1 MTKALRPTFVG
12 VIVITVLLFAATLAI
27 SPTSGAQR
35 RRSAPAPAQV
45 GAEYD
50 LVIRG
55 GRVVDG
61 TGRRAFA
68 ADVAVRGDRV
78 VRVGRV
84 PASARARREVDARG
98 MVVAP
103 GFIDMLG
110 QSEQNVLIDP
120 RAMSKVMQGVTTEVT
135 GEGGSIA
142 PMNDRLIKEDEAY
155 YKRYNL
161 MVDWRTLHE
170 YFRRLALQGSGVNLA
185 SFVGATQ
192 VRAYVVGFDNRAP
205 TAEELERMK
214 ALVAEAMEDG
224 ALGLSTSLQYVPARF
239 AKTDEIVE
247 LAKVARRYGGVYA
260 THQRSEANALDA
272 SLAEVF
278 EIARRARIPV
288 EIWHLKTAYKKNWGR
303 MPSVLAKIRAAR
315 ARGLDVTADVY
326 PYTAA
331 STGLAA
337 CLPPWAIEGGVEKML
352 SRLRDPA
359 TRARV
364 RADILRDTNEWENIY
379 LGSGGASG
387 VLVSSVV
394 NRELEDLQGK
404 RVSEIAKER
413 GRDEVETLFDI
424 IVADRAQTGAI
435 YFMMSEADLR
445 AALREPF
452 VSICTDSGA
461 RATDGPLAGSK
472 SHPRGWGSY
481 PRVLSRYVRDERLL
495 TLEQAVH
502 KMTGRPAARV
512 GLRDRGVLRE
522 GAFADI
528 TVFDPARVRDRATFE
543 EPNQYAEGI
552 EYVVVNGQLEVDGGR
567 RTPVNAG
574 RPLRGPGYRRK

>member
-1 MTKALRPTFVG
+1 MPFAPRKTFVSAAL
-12 VIVITVLLFAATLAI
+12 VVALLAAALAA
-27 SPTSGAQR
+27 SAPSSAQR
-35 RRSAPAPAQV
+35 RRRAPSPA
-45 GAEYD
+45 AESDYD

-61 TGRRAFA
+61 TGRRAFE

-84 PASARARREVDARG
+84 PASARARRTIEARG
-98 MVVAP
+98 LVVAP

-142 PMNDRLIKEDEAY
+142 PMNDRLVKEDEAY

-161 MVDWRTLHE
+161 TVDWRTLHE

-205 TAEELERMK
+205 TREEMEKMK
-214 ALVAEAMEDG
+214 ALVADAMEDG

-239 AKTDEIVE
+239 ADTDEIVE
-247 LAKVARRYGGVYA
+247 LAKVARRYGGIYA
-260 THQRSEANALDA
+260 THQRSEANALDT

-288 EIWHLKTAYKKNWGR
+288 EIWHLKTAYRKNWGR
-303 MPSVLAKIRAAR
+303 MPSVLARIRAAR

-326 PYTAA
+326 PYAAA

-352 SRLRDPA
+352 ARLRDPA
-359 TRARV
+359 TRARI
-364 RADILRDTNEWENIY
+364 RTDILRETNEWENIY
-379 LGSGGASG
+379 LGSGGAEG
-387 VLVSSVV
+387 VLVGSVV
-394 NRELEDLQGK
+394 NRSLEGLQGK
-404 RVSEIAKER
+404 RVSEIAKEQ
-413 GRDEVETLFDI
+413 GKDELEALFDI
-424 IVADRAQTGAI
+424 ILADRAQTGAI

-461 RATDGPLAGSK
+461 RATDGPLSGSK

-502 KMTGRPAARV
+502 KMTGRPAART

-543 EPNQYAEGI
+543 EPNQYPEGVD
-552 EYVVVNGQLEVDGGR
+552 YVVVNGQLEVDEGR

-574 RPLRGPGYRRK
+574 RPLRGPGYSRK